1 MKKSI
6 YSLVLSD
13 KVVEKADAL
22 AYQMH
27 TSRSN
32 IINQL
37 LAERLS
43 CVTPEMRMQSV
54 FSSMESLKETFRM
67 LEQTSAHILA
77 MQSQLNYKYK
87 PTLQYSVDLYRT
99 PENGQ
104 AGKLRIQLR
113 TQNQNLLLSLEEFF
127 KLWILLEQHY
137 LHTDAEYQLSADRL
151 ERSLKNSA
159 GSEQEFGQ
167 LLSDYVRRFD
177 RYIQAW
183 FSGSPPETLENAFRQ
198 EIKEIQKS
206 I

>member
-13 KVVEKADAL
+13 EVVEKADAL

-104 AGKLRIQLR
+104 AVKLRIQLR
-113 TQNQNLLLSLEEFF
+113 TQNQNLLLSLEESPSFC
-127 KLWILLEQHY
+127 
-137 LHTDAEYQLSADRL
+137 
-151 ERSLKNSA
+151 
-159 GSEQEFGQ
+159 
-167 LLSDYVRRFD
+167 
-177 RYIQAW
+177 RY
-183 FSGSPPETLENAFRQ
+183 P
-198 EIKEIQKS
+198 
-206 I
+206 